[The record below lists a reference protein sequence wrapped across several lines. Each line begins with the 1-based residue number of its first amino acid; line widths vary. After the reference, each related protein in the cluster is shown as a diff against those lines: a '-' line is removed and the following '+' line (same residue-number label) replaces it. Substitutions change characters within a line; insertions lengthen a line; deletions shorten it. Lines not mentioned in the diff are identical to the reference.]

1 MENLGYWDKQQKKKY
16 KSMNCRMKR
25 AWYEHESV
33 PQTGVSCVLEEKR
46 VKIFLFF
53 LVTNENEENRA
64 LMKVV
69 SCSTE
74 KKMWEAHEKYFQCLL
89 AVHGC
94 WAIWVSLA
102 RSTEKNF

>member
-1 MENLGYWDKQQKKKY
+1 
-16 KSMNCRMKR
+16 MNCRMKR

-74 KKMWEAHEKYFQCLL
+74 KRRKKCGKH
-89 AVHGC
+89 
-94 WAIWVSLA
+94 
-102 RSTEKNF
+102 TKNIFNVC